1 MLYLLLKYINTYIN
15 NINIFNIC
23 LLSRLIASAA
33 ERDGAQ
39 PVAFGS
45 GQCGRPGSPAW
56 SGAFPVAPFHELTL
70 SRTPH
75 PPGLHSSG
83 GSPCS
88 REGSAPAFQAQVDGT
103 GAPAAQR
110 THSTGITGQPRAGVT
125 LTGEGSWE
133 AQGKNKTTIYSI
145 K

>member
-33 ERDGAQ
+33 EWDGAQ

-56 SGAFPVAPFHELTL
+56 SGHFPLLLSMRSPCPAP
-70 SRTPH
+70 RTPQGRTSRGV
-75 PPGLHSSG
+75 PVLQG
-83 GSPCS
+83 G
-88 REGSAPAFQAQVDGT
+88 G
-103 GAPAAQR
+103 
-110 THSTGITGQPRAGVT
+110 
-125 LTGEGSWE
+125 
-133 AQGKNKTTIYSI
+133 
-145 K
+145 